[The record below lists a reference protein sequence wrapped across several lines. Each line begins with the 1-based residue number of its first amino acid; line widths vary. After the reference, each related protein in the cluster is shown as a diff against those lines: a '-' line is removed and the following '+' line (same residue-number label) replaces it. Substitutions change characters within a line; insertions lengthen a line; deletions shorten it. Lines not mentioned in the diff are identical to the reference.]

1 MAMQRTTFPK
11 DLEEGL
17 NAHFGMEVDR
27 YVEEWP
33 RLLDVE
39 TSQKAQEEDVL
50 EIGFGGAQT
59 KAEGAV
65 IAEDEG
71 GQSWS
76 KVYVHETIAL
86 SFALTEEAIEDNLYQ
101 RLGPKYSKAMAR
113 AFMHTREVK
122 GAAVI
127 NNATSTTGGDGVALS
142 SASHPL
148 YSGGTQSNRLSTY
161 ADLAEASLEDL
172 LIMVRRAKDDR
183 SVPQALKPE
192 CLVIPPELEYVAIR
206 VCKSPGR
213 PGTADNDI
221 NAHRNKGVFGKDPL
235 VMTYLTDTRGWGI
248 KTDCPDGLKHMRR
261 LSLRRGF
268 QEDFKT
274 GNHQYK
280 GRERYSNGYSNWRG
294 YFTGYAT

>member
-27 YVEEWP
+27 YQEEWP
-33 RLLDVE
+33 SLLDTE
-39 TSQKAQEEDVL
+39 SSSKAQEEDVL

-59 KAEGAV
+59 KVEGQD

-122 GAAVI
+122 GAAVV
-127 NNATSTTGGDGVALS
+127 NNATTTTGGDGVALLS
-142 SASHPL
+142 TSHPI
-148 YSGGTQSNRLSTY
+148 YSGGTQSNKLSTG
-161 ADLAEASLEDL
+161 ADLSEASLEDL
-172 LIMVRRAKDDR
+172 LIQVRTAKDDR
-183 SVPQALKPE
+183 QVPQALRPAI
-192 CLVIPPELEYVAIR
+192 LVIPPQLEYTAIR

-213 PGTADNDI
+213 SGTAENDI
-221 NAHRNKGVFGKDPL
+221 NAHRNKGVFNTDPL
-235 VMTYLTDTRGWGI
+235 VMTYLTDADAWGL

-268 QEDFKT
+268 EEDFKT

-280 GRERYSNGYSNWRG
+280 GRERYSVGYSNWRG
-294 YFTGYAT
+294 YFGSVPS

>member
-1 MAMQRTTFPK
+1 MAMQRTSFPK

-17 NAHFGMEVDR
+17 NTHFGMEVDR
-27 YVEEWP
+27 YSEEWP
-33 RLLDVE
+33 RLLDTE
-39 TSQKAQEEDVL
+39 SSSKAQEEDVL

-59 KAEGAV
+59 KAEGQD

-76 KVYVHETIAL
+76 KVYVHETVAL

-101 RLGPKYSKAMAR
+101 RLGPKYAKAMAR
-113 AFMHTREVK
+113 AFLHTREVK

-127 NNATSTTGGDGVALS
+127 NNATTTAGGDGKTLLATD
-142 SASHPL
+142 HPV
-148 YSGGTQSNRLSTY
+148 YAGGTQSNELAVG
-161 ADLAEASLEDL
+161 ADLSEASLEDL

-183 SVPQALKPE
+183 LVPQALKATD
-192 CLVIPPELEYVAIR
+192 LVIPPELEYTAIR
-206 VCKSPGR
+206 VCKSPGQS
-213 PGTADNDI
+213 GTANNDI
-221 NAHRNKGVFGKDPL
+221 NAHRSKGIFNSDPL
-235 VMTYLTDTRGWGI
+235 VMTYLTDTDAWGL

-268 QEDFKT
+268 EQDFKT

-294 YFTGYAT
+294 FYGSVPA